1 MEQELQVLVIDF
13 PGDAVGTLNM
23 LADESHVFSTW
34 RAGSL
39 LEALDVLA
47 RRGFDIIVSEL
58 NLQDSYGLKTF
69 ETLRLHTRDIPI
81 VIMTA
86 AGNEQLALS
95 AVEQGAQD
103 YLIKGKVTTA
113 ALTRVIRYAV
123 ARHKGNHKGSEA
135 SQTAGRA
142 IGILGAKG
150 GVGATTV
157 AAHFAIHIR
166 EQAARKQPG
175 EKILLVDLDANAS
188 STANLFQTKPQFTLA
203 DAATNLHRL
212 DRKFWSGIVS
222 ETRFGVD
229 LLNPPGSKGCTE
241 MPAAERI
248 RHVVRFARNL
258 YPLVVVDLGVP
269 TMLAMEV
276 IQETRDVVLVAT
288 PNLMEMIEA
297 RRALCRLSE
306 AGLTAEHVHLLWNRA
321 TRHQTNAIHAFEKAT
336 GRSAVRTISDCSAEI
351 ESAYSDGRLLDPRL
365 PLHRETEL
373 LAARL
378 LGCEIAPPSRS
389 LLALLANV
397 GFWREKAPPPPLNA
411 ENPSTPYSPTASS
424 QK

>member
-1 MEQELQVLVIDF
+1 MDQELQILVIDS
-13 PGDAVGTLNM
+13 PDDAAHTLKM
-23 LADESHVFSTW
+23 LADESQAFSTW

-58 NLQDSYGLKTF
+58 NLRDSYGLDTF
-69 ETLRLHTRDIPI
+69 EALRLHTRDIPI

-95 AVEQGAQD
+95 AVERGAQD
-103 YLIKGKVTTA
+103 YLIKNKVTTA

-123 ARHKGNHKGSEA
+123 ARHKGSQRGSEG
-135 SQTAGRA
+135 SQTVGRA

-157 AAHFAIHIR
+157 AAHLAIPLA
-166 EQAARKQPG
+166 EQAARERPG
-175 EKILLVDLDANAS
+175 ERILLVDLDANAA
-188 STANLFQTKPQFTLA
+188 STSALFQTKPQFTLA

-222 ETRFGVD
+222 ETKCGVD
-229 LLNPPGSKGCTE
+229 LLNSPGSKGCTE

-258 YPLVVVDLGVP
+258 YPLVLVDLGVP
-269 TMLAMEV
+269 TTLAMEV
-276 IQETRDVVLVAT
+276 IQEIQNLVLVAV

-297 RRALCRLSE
+297 RRALEKLSE
-306 AGLTAEHVHLLWNRA
+306 AGLPADHIHLLWNRV
-321 TRHQTNAIHAFEKAT
+321 THQSGAIRAFEQAT
-336 GRSAVRTISDCSAEI
+336 GQRAVLSIPDCTAEI
-351 ESAYSDGRLLDPRL
+351 ESSYSQGRFLDTRL
-365 PLHRETEL
+365 PLHKEIEV
-373 LAARL
+373 LAAQL
-378 LGCEIAPPSRS
+378 LGREIAPTSRS
-389 LLALLANV
+389 LLALLANI
-397 GFWREKAPPPPLNA
+397 GHRREKAPPPVKA
-411 ENPSTPYSPTASS
+411 VSVR
-424 QK
+424 